1 VDRDPTRER
10 NDQILVRKGRTPEHS
25 DRTLADRD
33 PIRERNDRTLV
44 RKGRIPVH
52 SGQAREL
59 NDLAE
64 ADLPKASSMIFST
77 WAAHRQ
83 EVVPG
88 SVPALVP
95 LPVAEQR
102 VTSCRIALKQASVPT
117 APVPTTDRAQENDPA
132 LENDLVL
139 VKDPALVKDL
149 VLAKDL
155 VLERDRSPAIALD
168 PVAVSWQK
176 IDQTGLS
183 THSRGRA
190 IVRSD
195 TLKCRIR

>member
-1 VDRDPTRER
+1 MDRDPTREL
-10 NDQILVRKGRTPEHS
+10 NDQTRERKGRTPEHS

-33 PIRERNDRTLV
+33 PIRERKDQTLV
-44 RKGRIPVH
+44 RRGRIPEH

-149 VLAKDL
+149 ALAKD
-155 VLERDRSPAIALD
+155 RPPAIALD

-176 IDQTGLS
+176 IDRTGLS

>member
-1 VDRDPTRER
+1 MDRDPTRER

-59 NDLAE
+59 NDPAE

-83 EVVPG
+83 EV
-88 SVPALVP
+88 VPALVP

-155 VLERDRSPAIALD
+155 ALAKDRPPAIALD

-176 IDQTGLS
+176 IDRTGLS

>member
-1 VDRDPTRER
+1 MDRGPTRER
-10 NDQILVRKGRTPEHS
+10 NDQTLVRKGRTPEHS

-33 PIRERNDRTLV
+33 PIRDRNDRTLV
-44 RKGRIPVH
+44 RKGRTLVRKGRIPEH
-52 SGQAREL
+52 SGQARGL

-132 LENDLVL
+132 LGKDLVL
-139 VKDPALVKDL
+139 VKDRA
-149 VLAKDL
+149 
-155 VLERDRSPAIALD
+155 LERDRAPAIALD

-183 THSRGRA
+183 TLSRGRA

>member
-1 VDRDPTRER
+1 M
-10 NDQILVRKGRTPEHS
+10 
-25 DRTLADRD
+25 
-33 PIRERNDRTLV
+33 
-44 RKGRIPVH
+44 H

-83 EVVPG
+83 EV
-88 SVPALVP
+88 VPALVP

-117 APVPTTDRAQENDPA
+117 APVPTTDRAQENDR
-132 LENDLVL
+132 VL

-155 VLERDRSPAIALD
+155 ALAKDRPPAIALD

-176 IDQTGLS
+176 IDRTGLS

>member
-1 VDRDPTRER
+1 MDRDPTRER

-83 EVVPG
+83 EVVP
-88 SVPALVP
+88 ALVP

-117 APVPTTDRAQENDPA
+117 APVPTTDRAQEND
-132 LENDLVL
+132 LVL

-155 VLERDRSPAIALD
+155 ALAKDRPPAIALD

-176 IDQTGLS
+176 IDRTGLS